1 MGTLT
6 YIKNFLQDKD
16 VAAIAPSSSF
26 LVRRVCRKMDF
37 SRPLVV
43 VEYGPGNGVFSKYIL
58 ERLQPDS
65 QLVMIEKNDGFVE
78 ELQPLTKDPRVTL
91 VQESVVNVL
100 EVMERLGIEEAD
112 YILSGIPFSF
122 LDKPEKDRLIEDT
135 REALAQDG
143 AFLVYQNY
151 NHMEKPLRRHFE
163 NVEIEYE
170 LINIPPMYAYKAT
183 K

>member
-43 VEYGPGNGVFSKYIL
+43 VEYGPGNGVFSKHIL
-58 ERLQPDS
+58 ERLHPDS
-65 QLVMIEKNDGFVE
+65 RFVMIEKNPSFAR
-78 ELQPLTKDPRVTL
+78 ELQPLAEDPRVT
-91 VQESVVNVL
+91 VVEGSVVDVL
-100 EVMERLGIEEAD
+100 EILERLGIDKAD

-122 LDKPEKDRLIEDT
+122 LKTPEKDRLLEDT

-163 NVEIEYE
+163 HVEKEYE